1 MKQHSLS
8 LWLGG
13 VLFAVS
19 VSAAYAAEFSLQ
31 QTLTAAEH
39 YSAELSANRNQSNAL
54 SAMADSAREL
64 PDPKLQFGIENVPV
78 QGSNNHRFTREGMT
92 MQRIGIMQEYVSGEK
107 RDRKVETILAQSASS
122 AAKAEVI
129 RATLQRATAQTWL
142 DLALSQKVLATAQK
156 LVAETERQVN
166 VQKATVASGSSPA
179 SSVVDIRMTLLGM
192 QDKVT
197 LAQRDVA
204 LAQTR
209 LLQLTGENID
219 ATSGGLPRYQR
230 LPADP
235 AVLEQNVGQ
244 HPEVVEAAR
253 EADVAKARSA
263 QSAVA
268 AKPNVGVEVFY
279 AHRADDYDD
288 MAGVMFTVDL
298 PLFKTNRQDKD
309 LAADMSRSME
319 ANDQLALANRE
330 RVALVRTLVAQYQ
343 AAQTLWLRQQD
354 EILPL
359 QRQRLSL
366 IEAQYRS
373 GQSSLSE
380 LLNARRTLLDA
391 ELSAHSAEKT
401 VAETWAA
408 IRYLTPQE
416 ENPS

>member
-8 LWLGG
+8 FWLSG
-13 VLFAVS
+13 VLFAAS

-54 SAMADSAREL
+54 IAMADSAREL
-64 PDPKLQFGIENVPV
+64 PDPKLKFGIENVPV
-78 QGSNNHRFTREGMT
+78 QGSNSHRFTREGMT
-92 MQRIGIMQEYVSGEK
+92 MQRIGIMQDYVSEEK
-107 RDRKVETILAQSASS
+107 RDRKAETILAQSASS

-129 RATLQRATAQTWL
+129 RATLQRATAQAWL
-142 DLALSQKVLATAQK
+142 DLALSQKIVVAAQK
-156 LVAETERQVN
+156 LVNETERQVG

-179 SSVVDIRMTLLGM
+179 SSVVDIRMALLGM
-192 QDKVT
+192 EDKVT
-197 LAQRDVA
+197 LAQRDVV

-209 LLQLTGENID
+209 LLQLTGEKID
-219 ATSGGLPRYQR
+219 DTSGALPRYQR

-235 AVLEQNVGQ
+235 EILEQSVGE

-268 AKPNVGVEVFY
+268 AKPNVGVEVY
-279 AHRADDYDD
+279 YSHRADDYDD

-298 PLFKTNRQDKD
+298 PLFKSQRQDKD
-309 LAADMSRSME
+309 LAADMSRSMQ
-319 ANDQLALANRE
+319 ANDELAIASRE

-343 AAQTLWLRQQD
+343 AAQTLWQRQQE

-359 QRQRLSL
+359 QQQRLSL

-373 GQSSLSE
+373 GQSTLADLLS
-380 LLNARRTLLDA
+380 ARRTLLDT
-391 ELSAHSAEKT
+391 ELSAHSAEKI
-401 VAETWAA
+401 VAETWVA
-408 IRYLTPQE
+408 IRYLTPQG
-416 ENPS
+416 NN

>member
-19 VSAAYAAEFSLQ
+19 VSAANAAEFSLQ
-31 QTLTAAEH
+31 QTLFAAEN
-39 YSAELSANRNQSNAL
+39 YSAELSANRNQSDAL
-54 SAMADSAREL
+54 SSMADSARQL
-64 PDPKLQFGIENVPV
+64 PDPKLKFGIENVPV
-78 QGSNNHRFTREGMT
+78 QGSNSHRFTREGMT
-92 MQRIGIMQEYVSGEK
+92 MQRISVMQEYVSEDK
-107 RDRKVETILAQSASS
+107 RDRKAETILAQSASS

-129 RATLQRATAQTWL
+129 RTTLQKTTAQAWL
-142 DLALSQKVLATAQK
+142 DLALSQKVLTTAQK
-156 LVAETERQVN
+156 LVGETERQVG

-192 QDKVT
+192 EDKVT

-209 LLQLTGENID
+209 LLQLTGKQID
-219 ATSGGLPRYQR
+219 KTSGTLPRYQR

-235 AVLEQNVGQ
+235 ALLEQNVGQ
-244 HPEVVEAAR
+244 HPEVIEAAR

-279 AHRADDYDD
+279 AHRTDDYDD

-298 PLFKTNRQDKD
+298 PMFKSQRQDKD

-319 ANDQLALANRE
+319 ANDQLSLANRE

-366 IEAQYRS
+366 VEAQYRS
-373 GQSSLSE
+373 GQSTLSD
-380 LLNARRTLLDA
+380 LLNARRTLLDT
-391 ELSAHSAEKT
+391 ELTAHSAEKN

-416 ENPS
+416 NNQ

>member
-19 VSAAYAAEFSLQ
+19 VSVANAAEFSLQ
-31 QTLTAAEH
+31 QTLAAAVH

-54 SAMADSAREL
+54 NAMADSAREL
-64 PDPKLQFGIENVPV
+64 PDPKLKFGIENVPV
-78 QGSNNHRFTREGMT
+78 QGSNSHRFTREGMT
-92 MQRIGIMQEYVSGEK
+92 MQRIGIMQDYVSEEK
-107 RDRKVETILAQSASS
+107 RDRKAETILAQSASS

-129 RATLQRATAQTWL
+129 RATLQRVTAQAWL
-142 DLALSQKVLATAQK
+142 DLALSQKVLVGAQK
-156 LVAETERQVN
+156 LVAETERQIS
-166 VQKATVASGSSPA
+166 VQKTTVASGSSPA

-197 LAQRDVA
+197 LAQRDVT

-209 LLQLTGENID
+209 LLQLTGENIED
-219 ATSGGLPRYQR
+219 TRGTLPRYQR

-235 AVLEQNVGQ
+235 EILEQNVEQ
-244 HPEVVEAAR
+244 HPEVIEAAR

-268 AKPNVGVEVFY
+268 AKPNVGVEVYY

-298 PLFKTNRQDKD
+298 PMFKSQRQDKD

-319 ANDQLALANRE
+319 ANDQLALANRD
-330 RVALVRTLVAQYQ
+330 RIALVRTLVAQYQ
-343 AAQTLWLRQQD
+343 AAQTLWLRQQE

-366 IEAQYRS
+366 IEAQYRA
-373 GQSSLSE
+373 GQSTLSD
-380 LLNARRTLLDA
+380 LLTARRTLLDT
-391 ELSAHSAEKT
+391 ELTANSAEKS

-408 IRYLTPQE
+408 IRYLTPQDD
-416 ENPS
+416 NQ

>member
-19 VSAAYAAEFSLQ
+19 VSAANAAEFSLQ
-31 QTLTAAEH
+31 QTLFAAEN
-39 YSAELSANRNQSNAL
+39 YSAELSANRNQSDAL
-54 SAMADSAREL
+54 SSMADSARQL
-64 PDPKLQFGIENVPV
+64 PDPKLKFGIENVPV
-78 QGSNNHRFTREGMT
+78 QGSNSHRFTREGMT
-92 MQRIGIMQEYVSGEK
+92 MQRISVMQEYVSEDK
-107 RDRKVETILAQSASS
+107 RDRKAETILAQSASS

-129 RATLQRATAQTWL
+129 RTTLQKTTAQAWL
-142 DLALSQKVLATAQK
+142 DLALSQKVLTTAQK
-156 LVAETERQVN
+156 LVGETERQVG

-192 QDKVT
+192 EDKVT

-209 LLQLTGENID
+209 LLQLTGKQID
-219 ATSGGLPRYQR
+219 KTSGTLPRYQR

-235 AVLEQNVGQ
+235 ALLEQNVGQ
-244 HPEVVEAAR
+244 HPEVIEAAR

-298 PLFKTNRQDKD
+298 PMFKSQRQDKD

-366 IEAQYRS
+366 VEAQYRS
-373 GQSSLSE
+373 GQSTLSD
-380 LLNARRTLLDA
+380 LLNARRTLLDT
-391 ELSAHSAEKT
+391 ELTAHSAEKN

-416 ENPS
+416 NNQ

>member
-19 VSAAYAAEFSLQ
+19 VSVANAAEFSLQ
-31 QTLTAAEH
+31 QTLAAAVH

-54 SAMADSAREL
+54 NAMADSAREL
-64 PDPKLQFGIENVPV
+64 PDPKLKFGIENVPV
-78 QGSNNHRFTREGMT
+78 QGSNSHRFTREGMT
-92 MQRIGIMQEYVSGEK
+92 MQRIGIMQDYVSEEK
-107 RDRKVETILAQSASS
+107 RDRKAETILAQSASS

-129 RATLQRATAQTWL
+129 RATLQRVTAQAWL
-142 DLALSQKVLATAQK
+142 DLALSQKVLVGAQK
-156 LVAETERQVN
+156 LVAETERQIS
-166 VQKATVASGSSPA
+166 VQKTTVASGSSPA

-197 LAQRDVA
+197 LAQRDVT

-209 LLQLTGENID
+209 LLQLTGENIED
-219 ATSGGLPRYQR
+219 TRGTLPRYQR

-235 AVLEQNVGQ
+235 EILEQNVGQ
-244 HPEVVEAAR
+244 HPEVIEAAR

-268 AKPNVGVEVFY
+268 AKPNVGVEVYY

-298 PLFKTNRQDKD
+298 PMFKSQRQDKD

-319 ANDQLALANRE
+319 ANDQLALANRD
-330 RVALVRTLVAQYQ
+330 RIALVRTLVAQYQ
-343 AAQTLWLRQQD
+343 AAQTLWLRQQE

-366 IEAQYRS
+366 IEAQYRA
-373 GQSSLSE
+373 GQSTLSD
-380 LLNARRTLLDA
+380 LLTARRTLLDT
-391 ELSAHSAEKT
+391 ELTANSAEKS

-416 ENPS
+416 NNQ

>member
-1 MKQHSLS
+1 MRLHSLS

-13 VLFAVS
+13 GLLAMS
-19 VSAAYAAEFSLQ
+19 VFTANAAEFSLQ

-54 SAMADSAREL
+54 NAMADSARQL
-64 PDPKLQFGIENVPV
+64 PDPKLKFGIENVPV
-78 QGSNNHRFTREGMT
+78 QGGNSHRLTREGMT
-92 MQRIGIMQEYVSGEK
+92 MQRIGIMQDYISEEK
-107 RDRKVETILAQSASS
+107 RDRKAETILAQSASS
-122 AAKAEVI
+122 AAKANVI
-129 RATLQRATAQTWL
+129 RAELLRTTAQAWL
-142 DLALSQKVLATAQK
+142 DLALSEKVLATAQK
-156 LVAETERQVN
+156 LVAETERQVG
-166 VQKATVASGSSPA
+166 VQKATVASGSNPA
-179 SSVVDIRMTLLGM
+179 SSVVDIRMTLLDM

-197 LAQRDVA
+197 LAQRDVV

-209 LLQLTGENID
+209 LLRLTGEDID
-219 ATSGGLPRYQR
+219 SVSGNLPRYQR

-235 AVLEQNVGQ
+235 KVLEQGVGQ
-244 HPEVVEAAR
+244 HPEVIEAAR

-268 AKPNVGVEVFY
+268 AKPNVGVEVYY
-279 AHRADDYDD
+279 AHRADDYEDLG
-288 MAGVMFTVDL
+288 GVMFTVDM
-298 PLFKTNRQDKD
+298 PLFKSQRQDKD

-319 ANDQLALANRE
+319 ANDQLAIANRE

-359 QRQRLSL
+359 QHQRLSL

-373 GQSSLSE
+373 GQSTLSD
-380 LLNARRTLLDA
+380 LLNARRTLLDTQLTA
-391 ELSAHSAEKT
+391 YSAEKT

-408 IRYLTPQE
+408 LRYLTPPD
-416 ENPS
+416 NH

>member
-1 MKQHSLS
+1 MKKTTLS
-8 LWLGG
+8 IWLGG
-13 VLFAVS
+13 VLLGLLS
-19 VSAAYAAEFSLQ
+19 SAAQAEPWTLA
-31 QTLTAAEH
+31 QTLTVAQR
-39 YSAELSANRNQSNAL
+39 YSAELSASRNEAQAL
-54 SAMADSAREL
+54 DAMAESATQL
-64 PDPKLQFGIENVPV
+64 PDPKLKFGIENVPV
-78 QGSNNHRFTREGMT
+78 QGSNDQRFTREGMT
-92 MQRIGIMQEYVSGEK
+92 MQRIGIMQEYVSEDK
-107 RDRKVETILAQSASS
+107 RDRKAETILAQSASS

-129 RATLQRATAQTWL
+129 RTTLQRATAQAWL

-156 LVAETERQVN
+156 LVDETERQVD

-197 LAQRDVA
+197 LAQRDVV

-209 LLQLTGENID
+209 LLQLTGEQID
-219 ATSGGLPRYQR
+219 NTSGTLPRYQR

-244 HPEVVEAAR
+244 HPEVIEAAR

-298 PLFKTNRQDKD
+298 PMFKSQRQDKD
-309 LAADMSRSME
+309 LAADMSRTME
-319 ANDQLALANRE
+319 ANDQLALSNRE
-330 RVALVRTLVAQYQ
+330 RIALVRTLVAQYQ

-366 IEAQYRS
+366 VEAQYRS
-373 GQSSLSE
+373 GQSTLSD
-380 LLNARRTLLDA
+380 LLNARRTLLDT
-391 ELSAHSAEKT
+391 ELAAHSAEKN

-416 ENPS
+416 NNQ

>member
-19 VSAAYAAEFSLQ
+19 VSAANAAEFSLQ
-31 QTLTAAEH
+31 QTLFAAEN
-39 YSAELSANRNQSNAL
+39 YSAELSANRNQSDAL
-54 SAMADSAREL
+54 SSMADSARQL
-64 PDPKLQFGIENVPV
+64 PDPKLKFGIENVPV
-78 QGSNNHRFTREGMT
+78 QGSNSHRFTREGMT
-92 MQRIGIMQEYVSGEK
+92 MQRISVMQEYVSEDK
-107 RDRKVETILAQSASS
+107 RDRKAETILAQSASS

-129 RATLQRATAQTWL
+129 RTTLQKTTAQAWL
-142 DLALSQKVLATAQK
+142 DLALSQKVLTTAQK
-156 LVAETERQVN
+156 LVGETERQVG

-192 QDKVT
+192 EDKVT

-209 LLQLTGENID
+209 LLQLTGKQID
-219 ATSGGLPRYQR
+219 KTSGTLPRYQR

-235 AVLEQNVGQ
+235 ALLEQNVGQ
-244 HPEVVEAAR
+244 HPEVIEAAR

-268 AKPNVGVEVFY
+268 AEPNVGVEVFY

-298 PLFKTNRQDKD
+298 PMFKPQRQDKD
-309 LAADMSRSME
+309 LAADVSRSME
-319 ANDQLALANRE
+319 ASDQLTLANRA
-330 RVALVRTLVAQYQ
+330 RVALVRTLIAQYQ

-366 IEAQYRS
+366 VEAQYRS
-373 GQSSLSE
+373 GQSTLSD
-380 LLNARRTLLDA
+380 LLNARRTLLDT
-391 ELSAHSAEKT
+391 ELTTHSAEKN

-416 ENPS
+416 NNQ

>member
-1 MKQHSLS
+1 MRQHSLS

-19 VSAAYAAEFSLQ
+19 VSVANAAEFSLQ
-31 QTLTAAEH
+31 QTLAAAVH

-54 SAMADSAREL
+54 NAMADSAREL
-64 PDPKLQFGIENVPV
+64 PDPKLKFGIENVPV
-78 QGSNNHRFTREGMT
+78 QGSNSHRFTREGMT
-92 MQRIGIMQEYVSGEK
+92 MQRIGIMQDYVSEEK
-107 RDRKVETILAQSASS
+107 RDRKAETILAQSASS

-129 RATLQRATAQTWL
+129 RATLQRVTAQAWL
-142 DLALSQKVLATAQK
+142 DLALSQKVLVGAQK
-156 LVAETERQVN
+156 LVAETERQIS
-166 VQKATVASGSSPA
+166 VQKTTVASGSSPA

-197 LAQRDVA
+197 LAQRDVT

-209 LLQLTGENID
+209 LLQLTGENIED
-219 ATSGGLPRYQR
+219 TRGTLPRYQR

-235 AVLEQNVGQ
+235 EILEQNVGQ
-244 HPEVVEAAR
+244 HPEVIEAAR

-268 AKPNVGVEVFY
+268 AKPNVGVEVYY

-298 PLFKTNRQDKD
+298 PMFKSQRQDKD

-319 ANDQLALANRE
+319 ANDQLALANRD
-330 RVALVRTLVAQYQ
+330 RIALVRTLVAQYQ
-343 AAQTLWLRQQD
+343 AAQTLWLRQQE

-366 IEAQYRS
+366 IEAQYRA
-373 GQSSLSE
+373 GQSTLSD
-380 LLNARRTLLDA
+380 LLTARRTLLDT
-391 ELSAHSAEKT
+391 ELTANSAEKS

-408 IRYLTPQE
+408 IRYLTPQDD
-416 ENPS
+416 NQ

>member
-1 MKQHSLS
+1 MRQHSLS

-19 VSAAYAAEFSLQ
+19 VSAANAAEFSLQ
-31 QTLTAAEH
+31 QTLNAAEN
-39 YSAELSANRNQSNAL
+39 YSAELSANRNQSDAL
-54 SAMADSAREL
+54 NAMADSAREL
-64 PDPKLQFGIENVPV
+64 PDPKLKFGIENVPV
-78 QGSNNHRFTREGMT
+78 QGSNSHRFTREGMT
-92 MQRIGIMQEYVSGEK
+92 MQRIGIMQEYVSEDK
-107 RDRKVETILAQSASS
+107 RDRKAETILAQSASS

-129 RATLQRATAQTWL
+129 RTTLQRTTAQAWL
-142 DLALSQKVLATAQK
+142 DLALSQKVLVTAQK
-156 LVAETERQVN
+156 LVDETERQVD

-209 LLQLTGENID
+209 LLQLTGEQID
-219 ATSGGLPRYQR
+219 NTRGTLPRYQR

-244 HPEVVEAAR
+244 HPEVIEAAR

-298 PLFKTNRQDKD
+298 PMFKSQRQDKD
-309 LAADMSRSME
+309 LAADMSRTME
-319 ANDQLALANRE
+319 ANDQLALSNRE
-330 RVALVRTLVAQYQ
+330 RIALVRTLVAQYQ

-366 IEAQYRS
+366 VEAQYRS
-373 GQSSLSE
+373 GQSTLSD
-380 LLNARRTLLDA
+380 LLNARRTLLDT
-391 ELSAHSAEKT
+391 ELAAHSAEKN

-416 ENPS
+416 NNQ